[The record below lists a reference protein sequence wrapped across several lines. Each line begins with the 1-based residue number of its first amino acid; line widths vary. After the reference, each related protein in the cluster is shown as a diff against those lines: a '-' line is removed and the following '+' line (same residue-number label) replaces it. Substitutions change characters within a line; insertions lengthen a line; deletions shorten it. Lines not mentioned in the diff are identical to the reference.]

1 VKTIDQLELSAN
13 DRRAIEEAVALLR
26 DRFPVE
32 RVILFGSK
40 ARGDDDAESD
50 VDLLVLTSR
59 PLSRSERRAISD
71 AVFPIQLRH
80 DAVLSPLIVSR
91 DEWETGVV
99 SALPIHD
106 EVLEQ
111 GVVV

>member
-1 VKTIDQLELSAN
+1 M
-13 DRRAIEEAVALLR
+13 LR

-32 RVILFGSK
+32 LVVLFGSK

-59 PLSRSERRAISD
+59 PLSRSERHAISD
-71 AVFPIQLRH
+71 ALFPLQLRH
-80 DAVLSPLIVSR
+80 DTVLSPLIVSR
-91 DEWETGVV
+91 DEWENGVV
-99 SALPIHD
+99 SVLPIHD